1 MINLTKK
8 ELETLKNIIDV
19 ELLDIPD
26 LIKNSNE
33 EDKNDLLAYMDI
45 VKSIQNKI
53 INEMSDK

>member
-8 ELETLKNIIDV
+8 ELETLKKIIDV